1 MYLLSF
7 KKMWSFYESFEPRRA
22 AWWPSRPVVEIYY
35 LAPGPISFL
44 CQHYVIK
51 MFLKLLANRLHEC
64 LEDMYISK
72 TRILHITKI
81 EGIESWKRKKQKLF
95 LGTAFSISVGTD
107 TSAVSGASIIR
118 IIIIES
124 LDLLYFRI
132 INMIYCITM
141 IS

>member
-1 MYLLSF
+1 
-7 KKMWSFYESFEPRRA
+7 
-22 AWWPSRPVVEIYY
+22 
-35 LAPGPISFL
+35 
-44 CQHYVIK
+44 

-132 INMIYCITM
+132 INMMYCITM